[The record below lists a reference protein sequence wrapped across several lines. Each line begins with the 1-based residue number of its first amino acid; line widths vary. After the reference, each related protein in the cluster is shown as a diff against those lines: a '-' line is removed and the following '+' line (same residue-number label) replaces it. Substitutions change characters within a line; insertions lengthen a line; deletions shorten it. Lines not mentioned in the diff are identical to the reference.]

1 MNIKKIL
8 YKLNNIEITKYD
20 ILIFI
25 IIGEQIQMLNEIFYI
40 LYFYFGKRIKK
51 AKKAFLP

>member
-8 YKLNNIEITKYD
+8 YKLNNIAITKYD

-40 LYFYFGKRIKK
+40 LYFYFGKIIKK